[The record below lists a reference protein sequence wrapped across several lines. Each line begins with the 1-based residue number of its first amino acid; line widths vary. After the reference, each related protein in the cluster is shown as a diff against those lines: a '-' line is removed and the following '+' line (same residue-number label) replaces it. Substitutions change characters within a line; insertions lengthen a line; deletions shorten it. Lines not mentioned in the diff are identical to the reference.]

1 MEYLKQTIDPL
12 INAIPASFK
21 DWWFLIVCV
30 VALVILLPVAW
41 YQRRLIHVLVTG
53 GRAARPRFRE
63 PPAEDLTD
71 YAPSTASAI
80 VLTNQHAAD
89 DNVPRR
95 LLLEGVPVGLR
106 LVVVAPLGMN
116 ATVDESHIDEL
127 LNLAV
132 WGLGSLTRQEKAQ
145 IKIWPP
151 QLSAHGFAA
160 VFHRM
165 VHRPEAEG
173 EPSNW
178 ILLAGH
184 TPPRPRP
191 NLIGLACWTE
201 EKTTIGRVVVQ
212 PNEWTNWLRIERA
225 PASAIPPAPAVAPAA
240 GGNHDQPDL
249 APVAVAASADPIVA
263 YTGISAA
270 PLGHTELTVESPPAE
285 TVAAASPEPAETV
298 TSASPEPSPEPP
310 GIA

>member
-12 INAIPASFK
+12 INALPESFK
-21 DWWFLIVCV
+21 ELWFLIVCV

-41 YQRRLIHVLVTG
+41 HQRRLIHVLVTG
-53 GRAARPRFRE
+53 GRGAAPRFRE
-63 PPAEDLTD
+63 PPAEDLTA
-71 YAPSTASAI
+71 YAPSTGSAI
-80 VLTNQHAAD
+80 VLTSQRALE

-95 LLLEGVPVGLR
+95 LLLEGVSVGLR
-106 LVVVAPLGMN
+106 LIVVAPLGMN
-116 ATVDESHIDEL
+116 AALDEDHLDEL

-132 WGLGSLTRQEKAQ
+132 WGLGSLARQEKVQ

-173 EPSNW
+173 ELSNW

-191 NLIGLACWTE
+191 SLIGLACWTE
-201 EKTTIGRVVVQ
+201 EKTTIGRVILQ

-225 PASAIPPAPAVAPAA
+225 PAPVLAPASASNHEQPAPA
-240 GGNHDQPDL
+240 
-249 APVAVAASADPIVA
+249 PVAAAVPAEPIVA
-263 YTGISAA
+263 YTGITPA
-270 PLGHTELTVESPPAE
+270 PLVHTELTVESPPALS
-285 TVAAASPEPAETV
+285 TAPPETV
-298 TSASPEPSPEPP
+298 TSASPNASVEPP

>member
-1 MEYLKQTIDPL
+1 L
-12 INAIPASFK
+12 I
-21 DWWFLIVCV
+21 
-30 VALVILLPVAW
+30 ILLPVAW
-41 YQRRLIHVLVTG
+41 NQRRLIHVLVTG
-53 GRAARPRFRE
+53 GRGAAPRFQE
-63 PPAEDLTD
+63 PAAEDLTA
-71 YAPSTASAI
+71 YAPSTGSAL
-80 VLTNQHAAD
+80 VLTSQHAVD

-116 ATVDESHIDEL
+116 ATIQEEHVDDL

-132 WGLGSLTRQEKAQ
+132 WGLGLLTRQEKAQ

-201 EKTTIGRVVVQ
+201 EKTTIGRVVLQ

-225 PASAIPPAPAVAPAA
+225 MAPAA
-240 GGNHDQPDL
+240 VP
-249 APVAVAASADPIVA
+249 APEVAAAPGTNHEQPVPVPTAPPVSAEPIVT
-263 YTGISAA
+263 YTGISPA
-270 PLGHTELTVESPPAE
+270 PLGQTELTVESPPALS
-285 TVAAASPEPAETV
+285 AAPAE
-298 TSASPEPSPEPP
+298 
-310 GIA
+310 

>member
-12 INAIPASFK
+12 INALPESFK
-21 DWWFLIVCV
+21 NLWFLIVCV

-53 GRAARPRFRE
+53 GRAAAPRFLE
-63 PPAEDLTD
+63 PPAEDLAS
-71 YAPSTASAI
+71 YAPSTGSAI
-80 VLTNQHAAD
+80 MLTTQHAIE
-89 DNVPRR
+89 DNIPRR

-116 ATVDESHIDEL
+116 ATVDEERVDEL
-127 LNLAV
+127 LNLVV
-132 WGLGSLTRQEKAQ
+132 WGLGSLARQEKAQ

-191 NLIGLACWTE
+191 SLIGLACWTE
-201 EKTTIGRVVVQ
+201 DKTTIGRVILQ

-225 PASAIPPAPAVAPAA
+225 AAPLVTPAPNSNHELPQAP
-240 GGNHDQPDL
+240 L
-249 APVAVAASADPIVA
+249 ATTASVEPIVT

-270 PLGHTELTVESPPAE
+270 PLGQTELTVESPPAM
-285 TVAAASPEPAETV
+285 SPAPAETV
-298 TSASPEPSPEPP
+298 TAAAPETSPEPP

>member
-12 INAIPASFK
+12 INALPESFK
-21 DWWFLIVCV
+21 DLWFLIVCV

-53 GRAARPRFRE
+53 GLAARPRFEE
-63 PPAEDLTD
+63 PPAEDLAA
-71 YAPSTASAI
+71 YAPSPASAI
-80 VLTNQHAAD
+80 MLTSHLAVD

-95 LLLEGVPVGLR
+95 LLLEGVPVQLR
-106 LVVVAPLGMN
+106 LVVVAPLGLN
-116 ATVDESHIDEL
+116 ATIEEGHVDEL

-132 WGLGSLTRQEKAQ
+132 WGLGSLARQEKAQ
-145 IKIWPP
+145 TKIWPP

-191 NLIGLACWTE
+191 SLIGLACWTE
-201 EKTTIGRVVVQ
+201 EKTTIGRVILQ
-212 PNEWTNWLRIERA
+212 PNEWTNWLRIEREAA
-225 PASAIPPAPAVAPAA
+225 PAIAPAA
-240 GGNHDQPDL
+240 GGNHDQPAL
-249 APVAVAASADPIVA
+249 APVAAASAEPIVT
-263 YTGISAA
+263 YTGISPA
-270 PLGHTELTVESPPAE
+270 PLGQTELTVESPPALP
-285 TVAAASPEPAETV
+285 SEPAETV
-298 TSASPEPSPEPP
+298 TSASPEAGPEPP

>member
-12 INAIPASFK
+12 INALPESFK
-21 DWWFLIVCV
+21 DEWFLIVCV

-41 YQRRLIHVLVTG
+41 YQRRLIHVLMTG
-53 GRAARPRFRE
+53 GRAAPRFRE
-63 PPAEDLTD
+63 PPAEDLTA

-80 VLTNQHAAD
+80 VLTNQRALD

-95 LLLEGVPVGLR
+95 LVLEGVPVGLR

-116 ATVDESHIDEL
+116 AVVDEEHLDEL

-132 WGLGSLTRQEKAQ
+132 WGLGSLARQEKAQ

-173 EPSNW
+173 EASNW

-184 TPPRPRP
+184 TTPRPRP
-191 NLIGLACWTE
+191 ALIGLACWTE
-201 EKTTIGRVVVQ
+201 EKTTIGRVNVQ

-225 PASAIPPAPAVAPAA
+225 PAPLAEPAP
-240 GGNHDQPDL
+240 GSNHDQPAL
-249 APVAVAASADPIVA
+249 AQVTTALAADPVVTYA
-263 YTGISAA
+263 GTSAA
-270 PLGHTELTVESPPAE
+270 PLGQTELTVESPPALSPDPPE
-285 TVAAASPEPAETV
+285 TVA
-298 TSASPEPSPEPP
+298 ASPEPSPEPP

>member
-12 INAIPASFK
+12 INAIPPSLK
-21 DWWFLIVCV
+21 DWWFMIVCV
-30 VALVILLPVAW
+30 VALIILLPVAW

-53 GRAARPRFRE
+53 GRGAKPRFRE
-63 PPAEDLTD
+63 PLAEDLAA

-80 VLTNQHAAD
+80 VLTSQLAAE

-116 ATVDESHIDEL
+116 ATIDEQHVDEL

-132 WGLGSLTRQEKAQ
+132 WGLGSLARQEEAQ

-191 NLIGLACWTE
+191 SLIGLACWTE

-225 PASAIPPAPAVAPAA
+225 ASPAAVPTPAAVAVP
-240 GGNHDQPDL
+240 GGNHEQPGL
-249 APVAVAASADPIVA
+249 APVAEASAEPIVT

-270 PLGHTELTVESPPAE
+270 PLGHTELTVESPPAL
-285 TVAAASPEPAETV
+285 SPAPAETV
-298 TSASPEPSPEPP
+298 TSTSPEPSPEPP

>member
-30 VALVILLPVAW
+30 VALVVLLPVAW

-53 GRAARPRFRE
+53 GRAAAPRFRE
-63 PPAEDLTD
+63 PPAEDLAA
-71 YAPSTASAI
+71 YAPSAASAI
-80 VLTNQHAAD
+80 VLTSQHAAE

-116 ATVDESHIDEL
+116 ATIDEEHVDDL

-132 WGLGSLTRQEKAQ
+132 WGLGSLARQEKAQ

-191 NLIGLACWTE
+191 NLIGLACWTDD
-201 EKTTIGRVVVQ
+201 KTTIGRVIVQ

-225 PASAIPPAPAVAPAA
+225 AVPAAVPAP
-240 GGNHDQPDL
+240 GGNHEQPVA
-249 APVAVAASADPIVA
+249 APVAPPTSTEPIVT

-270 PLGHTELTVESPPAE
+270 PLGQTEVTVESPPALSP
-285 TVAAASPEPAETV
+285 AAAETV
-298 TSASPEPSPEPP
+298 TSASAESSPEPP

>member
-12 INAIPASFK
+12 INALPASFK
-21 DWWFLIVCV
+21 NQWFLIVCV
-30 VALVILLPVAW
+30 IAVIILLPVAW

-53 GRAARPRFRE
+53 GRSAAPRFRE
-63 PPAEDLTD
+63 PPAEDLAA

-80 VLTNQHAAD
+80 TLASQQAVE

-116 ATVDESHIDEL
+116 ATIDEDHVDEL

-132 WGLGSLTRQEKAQ
+132 WGLGSLARQEKAQ

-160 VFHRM
+160 VFHRL

-191 NLIGLACWTE
+191 SLIGLACWTE
-201 EKTTIGRVVVQ
+201 DKTTIGRVIVQ

-225 PASAIPPAPAVAPAA
+225 AVPALAPAIGANHEPAA
-240 GGNHDQPDL
+240 
-249 APVAVAASADPIVA
+249 VAQVGKAVSAEPIVT

-270 PLGHTELTVESPPAE
+270 PLGHTELTVEPPPALSP
-285 TVAAASPEPAETV
+285 ASAETV
-298 TSASPEPSPEPP
+298 TTASPETGPEPP